1 VKLSLQVAPH
11 VYADTQVTVER
22 VLSFGNAT
30 REIQLAV
37 LTELRLRANDH
48 ANDTQIAFAAVV
60 VSLVGFF
67 VSPIK
72 NPGPEGAPV
81 WTSLVVGAVLGIG
94 GAIVAIP
101 FLLRPVL
108 RSMRKERATVWLP
121 AFEDEIARRRG
132 DITREGRNWRRT
144 H

>member
-1 VKLSLQVAPH
+1 MKLSPQAAPH
-11 VYADTQVTVER
+11 IYADTQVTLER

-30 REIQLAV
+30 REIQLTV

-48 ANDTQIAFAAVV
+48 ANDTQIALVAVF
-60 VSLVGFF
+60 VSFVGFF

-72 NPGPEGAPV
+72 NPVPEGAPL

-108 RSMRKERATVWLP
+108 RSLRKERATVWIP

-132 DITREGRNWRRT
+132 DITRQGRDWRRT